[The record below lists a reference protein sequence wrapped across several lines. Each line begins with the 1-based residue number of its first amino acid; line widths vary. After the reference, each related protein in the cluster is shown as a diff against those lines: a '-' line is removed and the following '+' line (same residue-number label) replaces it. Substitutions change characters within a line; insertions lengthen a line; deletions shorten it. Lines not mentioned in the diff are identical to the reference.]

1 MATGAAAG
9 VRHAVL
15 GRGDALLSLARAA
28 GSFFLL
34 GGRSR
39 CTCGGVQVVSRC
51 LSPGTLVGAVQDVL
65 RCRASLALLLSY
77 AQGVLRSRA
86 PRGTL

>member
-51 LSPGTLVGAVQDVL
+51 LSPGTLVGAVQDVIV
-65 RCRASLALLLSY
+65 CLADVTYMMSCKMSY
-77 AQGVLRSRA
+77 GVVRPWHYS
-86 PRGTL
+86 